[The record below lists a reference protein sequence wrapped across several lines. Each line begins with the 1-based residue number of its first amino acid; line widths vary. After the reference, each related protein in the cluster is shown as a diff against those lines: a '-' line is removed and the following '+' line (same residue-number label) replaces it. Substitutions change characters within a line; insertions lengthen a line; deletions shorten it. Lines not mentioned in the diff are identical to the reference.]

1 MILQIHSENPQL
13 LDLLNKNPHTDFGI
27 YAKALRNGQLVGNA
41 VSAHQYDV
49 LFQDT
54 RYSYLPE
61 ESNQIDFQSYSTPL
75 VVLHICNE
83 FFKELLQERQTY
95 LQQEIKWLGKS
106 RGEVDTYP
114 CRIEVKNLYAN
125 SNWYAQGHFLLER
138 YFKNIHATPLIG
150 NNLSLTIEGKNVFEA
165 MNLLSFVAVATH
177 ITNTY
182 GEYTYIDDHFAQKY
196 ARILTNIE
204 QVPYFVFYLFI
215 KRAIKSERQFAEIKP
230 LFEAYFKQRG
240 MDIDFQFAD
249 THGSRMNFI
258 VNELGMDYPIL
269 DIGCGELKYYRRFMR
284 RNYNYQHPY
293 FATDTDPEVA
303 AYVMILKERME
314 ADNLYFF
321 TSWDDFQYKEPVN
334 IILTE
339 VIEHNTSAQAAALVK
354 KCLSLNFHK
363 LVITTPDSRFN
374 AYYFEEGEESRR
386 HEDHHFEWTDTEF
399 QSFIKESVGALPL
412 TYTFYGIGDK
422 INGVTPT
429 QAVVVTRNAPA
440 GDSRFN

>member
-204 QVPYFVFYLFI
+204 QVPYFVFYNLC
-215 KRAIKSERQFAEIKP
+215 E
-230 LFEAYFKQRG
+230 Y
-240 MDIDFQFAD
+240 DI
-249 THGSRMNFI
+249 
-258 VNELGMDYPIL
+258 
-269 DIGCGELKYYRRFMR
+269 YRRF
-284 RNYNYQHPY
+284 
-293 FATDTDPEVA
+293 V
-303 AYVMILKERME
+303 LKIV
-314 ADNLYFF
+314 
-321 TSWDDFQYKEPVN
+321 P
-334 IILTE
+334 
-339 VIEHNTSAQAAALVK
+339 
-354 KCLSLNFHK
+354 
-363 LVITTPDSRFN
+363 
-374 AYYFEEGEESRR
+374 
-386 HEDHHFEWTDTEF
+386 
-399 QSFIKESVGALPL
+399 
-412 TYTFYGIGDK
+412 
-422 INGVTPT
+422 
-429 QAVVVTRNAPA
+429 
-440 GDSRFN
+440 